1 MSIQTFDSWSRP
13 SVRPPRAISAGDSD
27 CTDVI
32 EVLRLS
38 GSEPD
43 VQRIAQGLRYDQE
56 YDAFM
61 E

>member
-1 MSIQTFDSWSRP
+1 MTAYKHWFRP

-32 EVLRLS
+32 EVLRRS

-43 VQRIAQGLRYDQE
+43 VQRIAQGLRYDHE